1 MKPLPYLLALL
12 AFTVP
17 LSAQVNTAS
26 LTGLITDPSG
36 SIVPTAKV
44 TAHNRATNLERTS
57 QSLRSHSGRRRLP
70 KCHTNL
76 NLETAQKGRADFKL
90 GVSQLQSAVT
100 VQAAAT
106 QLAPQDAALSS
117 VVGNT

>member
-1 MKPLPYLLALL
+1 MLALL

-57 QSLRSHSGRRRLP
+57 QSLRSHVDAAGFQSAIQ
-70 KCHTNL
+70 TL
-76 NLETAQKGRADFKL
+76 NLETAQKG
-90 GVSQLQSAVT
+90 VPISNSAS
-100 VQAAAT
+100 ANCK
-106 QLAPQDAALSS
+106 AL
-117 VVGNT
+117 

>member
-1 MKPLPYLLALL
+1 MLALL

-44 TAHNRATNLERTS
+44 TAQNRATNLKRTLRAYEVTVDAAGF
-57 QSLRSHSGRRRLP
+57 QSAIQ
-70 KCHTNL
+70 TL
-76 NLETAQKGRADFKL
+76 NIETAQKGRADFKL